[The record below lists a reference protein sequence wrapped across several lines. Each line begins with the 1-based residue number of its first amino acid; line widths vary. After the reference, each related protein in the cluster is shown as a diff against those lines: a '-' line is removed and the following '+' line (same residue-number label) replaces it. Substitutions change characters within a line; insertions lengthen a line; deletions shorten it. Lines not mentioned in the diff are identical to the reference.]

1 MNVKEWKQKYHLE
14 MYKTYPSMAYDQG
27 KYFER
32 IDRNMSIYI
41 YSTNLHRHTV
51 MHCFKQNCTLTNL
64 KKKKKNQTAFRTSP
78 KNRNRKKEDKI
89 KKEKN

>member
-14 MYKTYPSMAYDQG
+14 MYKTYPSMVYDQG

-41 YSTNLHRHTV
+41 YSTNLHRHTI
-51 MHCFKQNCTLTNL
+51 MHYFKQNCTLTNL
-64 KKKKKNQTAFRTSP
+64 KKKKKEIRQLFVRHLKIETE
-78 KNRNRKKEDKI
+78 KNEEKI
-89 KKEKN
+89 KK